1 MLKLRSGLAIVSL
14 WIALLCVGI
23 PTGQTKDLE
32 LPDIGRSASA
42 GISER
47 EEYYYSLSV
56 LRELRNAGILIE
68 DPQVDEY
75 FRTLG
80 SRLTEASSKPDENFR
95 FVVLNDPEFN
105 AFAVPGGLIAV
116 HTGLIMNAASESEL
130 AAVLAHEAAH
140 VTQKHS
146 IRALERTK
154 KASIPV
160 LLGTLALVAA
170 AASQDRSNNGL
181 RNPETIDPVEAA
193 LIGGSALMQQLQI
206 NYTRDNEFEADRI
219 GIQTLK
225 KAGFDVTA
233 MAGMFQRMQRT
244 FRSSGGARA
253 PQYLQ
258 THPIS
263 VTRIAEAKSRA
274 ESLLDQPKP
283 HPDML
288 YLLMRERIRVLQT
301 TDATVLERFYRETI
315 ANRGGASPALVY
327 GQALAFARAGAYEK
341 ARRLAKELPFDPQ
354 IKLTREL
361 LNAEIEVAAKN
372 QTHWR
377 KAYLQLLQ
385 SYPKH
390 RVVGAQYAQALI
402 DMGSKNDAD
411 EALEIL
417 RELVTAFDADPALFE
432 QLGRA
437 YQLSGDSVRAG
448 EAYARATAL
457 RGNLEDALGQLQRM
471 ASGANLDYYQRARID
486 AQVAELTP
494 IVLEIRKRDGTAN
507 RNEQQLSTG
516 TFRTP

>member
-1 MLKLRSGLAIVSL
+1 MLKLRSVLAIASL
-14 WIALLCVGI
+14 WIASLYLAS
-23 PTGQTKDLE
+23 QSAQAKDLE

-68 DPQVDEY
+68 DPQVEEY

-80 SRLTEASSKPDENFR
+80 TRLTEASSKPDENFR

-116 HTGLIMNAASESEL
+116 HTGLIMHAASESEL

-154 KASIPV
+154 QASIPV

-170 AASQDRSNNGL
+170 AASQDRSNNVL
-181 RNPETIDPVEAA
+181 RNPGTIDPVEAA

-274 ESLLDQPKP
+274 ASLLEQPRP
-283 HPDML
+283 HPDMQ
-288 YLLMRERIRVLQT
+288 YLLMRERIRVLQNADT
-301 TDATVLERFYRETI
+301 TVLERYYRETI
-315 ANRGGASPALVY
+315 ASRGGASPALIY
-327 GQALAFARAGAYEK
+327 GQALAFARSGSYAK
-341 ARRLAKELPFDPQ
+341 AHDLAKQLPADPQ

-361 LNAEIEVAAKN
+361 LSAEIAVAAKN
-372 QTHWR
+372 QAQWR
-377 KAYLQLLQ
+377 PHYLSLLQ
-385 SYPKH
+385 TYPKH

-402 DMGSKNDAD
+402 DMGTKKDAN

-417 RELVTAFDADPALFE
+417 RELVSAFDSDPALFE

-471 ASGANLDYYQRARID
+471 ASGPNLDYYQRARID

-507 RNEQQLSTG
+507 QGEQLSTD
-516 TFRTP
+516 TLR

>member
-1 MLKLRSGLAIVSL
+1 MLKLRSGLAIASL
-14 WIALLCVGI
+14 WIASLGVGI
-23 PTGQTKDLE
+23 STGQAKDLE

-56 LRELRNAGILIE
+56 LRELRNAGVLIE

-80 SRLTEASSKPDENFR
+80 TRLTEASSKPDENFR

-116 HTGLIMNAASESEL
+116 HTGLIMHAASESEL

-170 AASQDRSNNGL
+170 AASQDRSSNNSL
-181 RNPETIDPVEAA
+181 RNPGTIDPIEAA

-274 ESLLDQPKP
+274 EALLEQPRP
-283 HPDML
+283 HPQL
-288 YLLMRERIRVLQT
+288 AYLLIRERIRVLQN
-301 TDATVLERFYRETI
+301 TDTTVLERYYRETI
-315 ANRGGASPALVY
+315 ANRGTSPALVY
-327 GQALAFARAGAYEK
+327 GQALAFARAGDVAK
-341 ARRLAKELPFDPQ
+341 ARELAAQLPADPE

-361 LNAEIEVAAKN
+361 LNAEIEVEAKN
-372 QTHWR
+372 QARWR
-377 KAYLQLLQ
+377 PQYVRLLQ

-402 DMGSKNDAD
+402 DVGTKKDAD
-411 EALEIL
+411 AALEIL

-432 QLGRA
+432 LLGRA

-457 RGNLEDALGQLQRM
+457 RGNLEDALGQLQNM
-471 ASGANLDYYQRARID
+471 ASTATLDYYQRARID

-494 IVLEIRKRDGTAN
+494 IVLELRERDGTAN
-507 RNEQQLSTG
+507 RGEQFDEKASISG
-516 TFRTP
+516 H